1 MRSSGSKTE
10 KSQERGCDRMKVK
23 NQKTIRRL
31 SFRIFRANRT
41 RNLVA
46 VLAITLTAMM
56 FTALFTIAVT
66 LNYSSEQQMM
76 RQVGGYSHGGFKR
89 LTKEQVSDLREDPLI
104 KESGATYLFSIPE
117 GDTFLKISAEMRYA
131 EDNYAKFCWSLPTEG
146 AMPKQGKEIAM
157 DTTVLELLGI
167 PAKLGEEVELTYQL
181 GNIPVTERF
190 ILCGY
195 WEADP
200 ALPAHMI
207 WLSKDYVLSQMEQ
220 VPADERK
227 QNNVG
232 DWYLDLVFENSRN
245 ISENLEQIAE
255 NHGYTIGDATEGT
268 ELSCGINWAYTSTH
282 SESMD
287 AQSLFPLIGA
297 VLVMLLTGYLIIYNV
312 FQISVTGDVRF
323 YGLLKT
329 IGTTGRQIRRIVRWQ
344 ALLLSGIGIP
354 AGLIFG
360 YLIGN
365 LLMPIL
371 MANLSDTTVYRSAN
385 PAIFIGA
392 TLFTLATVFISCF
405 LPARRAA
412 KVSPVEAVRYTE
424 QSKTKRKKKRSS
436 HQNRLFQMAWA
447 NLMRNK
453 LKTILVVLSLALS
466 IVMLNGV
473 YGFTRGFSMDGFLEK
488 FVISDFLVADAN
500 YFKYSGWGDVSPSL
514 VESLKHLEGFEDGG
528 YVGYF
533 QDYRQLQVTKKSF
546 VDWMTNRFN
555 QFSLD
560 ELDPETLALPDDA
573 MMDMHTSMYVLD
585 DYTVSKLEVVEGSLE
600 GWKEPGNIVQVIL
613 TDDYGNP
620 IMDQAMYEVG
630 DQVEMISS
638 TDYTVSEDGIDVTR
652 NSQTEEFYTVIATAV
667 IPNVMTTRGH
677 GYPEFAISEKNV
689 PNGYEEFVTEMVY
702 LADFTEEGTAGA
714 EQFVQ
719 DYTEKIEPEMA
730 YESKGKYAGNYE
742 QFQRMFWMVGGSLSF
757 IIGLVGFLNFVN
769 GEVTSILS
777 RKRELAMLQ
786 SIGMTGPQMKKI
798 LVLEGILT
806 AGGALVLVAVLNLGV
821 YFGMMP
827 VIENLFWFFEKN
839 FTMTM
844 ILAAVPVLL
853 AVGILI
859 PLLVYQRAEK
869 KSIVERLRE
878 SEN

>member
-1 MRSSGSKTE
+1 
-10 KSQERGCDRMKVK
+10 MKVK

-31 SFRIFRANRT
+31 SFRIFGANRT

-46 VLAITLTAMM
+46 VLAIALTAMM

-66 LNYSSEQQMM
+66 LNHSSEQQMM

-89 LTKEQVSDLREDPLI
+89 LTEEQVDDLRDDPLI
-104 KESGATYLFSIPE
+104 RESGATYLFSVPE
-117 GDTFLKISAEMRYA
+117 EDAFLKISAEMRYA
-131 EDNYAKFCWSLPTEG
+131 EDNYAKFCWSLPTSG

-157 DTTVLELLGI
+157 DTAVLELLGI
-167 PAKLGEEVELTYQL
+167 PAKLGEEVELTYPL
-181 GNIPVTERF
+181 GNTLVTDTF
-190 ILCGY
+190 TLCGY

-207 WLSKDYVLSQMEQ
+207 WLSKEYALSQMEQ
-220 VPADERK
+220 ASPEERE

-232 DWYLDLVFENSRN
+232 DWYLDLVFEDSRD
-245 ISENLEQIAE
+245 ISGTLEKIAE
-255 NHGYTIGDATEGT
+255 NHGYTIGESTEGT
-268 ELSCGINWAYTSTH
+268 ELACGINWAYTSTH

-287 AQSLFPLIGA
+287 AQSIFPLIGA
-297 VLVMLLTGYLIIYNV
+297 VIVMLLTGYLIIYNV
-312 FQISVTGDVRF
+312 FQISVAGDVRF

-354 AGLIFG
+354 IGLIFG
-360 YLIGN
+360 YLTGN
-365 LLMPIL
+365 LLMPVI
-371 MANLSDTTVYRSAN
+371 MANLDDATVYRSAN
-385 PAIFIGA
+385 PVIFIGA
-392 TLFTLATVFISCF
+392 ALFALVTVFISCF

-424 QSKTKRKKKRSS
+424 QSRTKKKKKKSRNR
-436 HQNRLFQMAWA
+436 NRLFQMAWA

-473 YGFTRGFSMDGFLEK
+473 YGFTRGFSMDGF
-488 FVISDFLVADAN
+488 
-500 YFKYSGWGDVSPSL
+500 
-514 VESLKHLEGFEDGG
+514 EDGG

-533 QDYRQLQVTKKSF
+533 QDYRQLQVTKKSY

-560 ELDPETLALPDDA
+560 ELDPELLALPDDA
-573 MMDMHTSMYVLD
+573 MTEMHLAMYVLD
-585 DYTVSKLEVVEGSLE
+585 DYTVSKLEVIEGSLE

-630 DQVEMISS
+630 DQVEIISS
-638 TDYTVSEDGIDVTR
+638 TDYTVSEDGLDVTR
-652 NSQTEEFYTVIATAV
+652 NSQLEESYTVIATAV

-677 GYPEFAISEKNV
+677 GYPEFAVSGESIPK
-689 PNGYEEFVTEMVY
+689 GYEAFVTDMVY
-702 LADFTEEGTAGA
+702 LADFTEEGTAAA

-742 QFQRMFWMVGGSLSF
+742 QFQMMFWMVGGSLSF
-757 IIGLVGFLNFVN
+757 IIGLVGFLNFIN

-786 SIGMTGPQMKKI
+786 SIGMTGRQMKRM

-806 AGGALVLVAVLNLGV
+806 SGGALILAAVLNLGV

-827 VIENLFWFFEKN
+827 VIEDLFWFFQKN

-853 AVGILI
+853 AAGILI
-859 PLLVYQRAEK
+859 PLLVYKRAEK

>member
-1 MRSSGSKTE
+1 
-10 KSQERGCDRMKVK
+10 
-23 NQKTIRRL
+23 
-31 SFRIFRANRT
+31 
-41 RNLVA
+41 
-46 VLAITLTAMM
+46 
-56 FTALFTIAVT
+56 
-66 LNYSSEQQMM
+66 
-76 RQVGGYSHGGFKR
+76 
-89 LTKEQVSDLREDPLI
+89 
-104 KESGATYLFSIPE
+104 
-117 GDTFLKISAEMRYA
+117 
-131 EDNYAKFCWSLPTEG
+131 
-146 AMPKQGKEIAM
+146 
-157 DTTVLELLGI
+157 
-167 PAKLGEEVELTYQL
+167 
-181 GNIPVTERF
+181 
-190 ILCGY
+190 
-195 WEADP
+195 
-200 ALPAHMI
+200 
-207 WLSKDYVLSQMEQ
+207 MEQ
-220 VPADERK
+220 ASPEERE

-232 DWYLDLVFENSRN
+232 DWYLDLVFEDSRD
-245 ISENLEQIAE
+245 ISGTLEKIAE
-255 NHGYTIGDATEGT
+255 NHGYTIGEATEGT
-268 ELSCGINWAYTSTH
+268 ELACGINWAYTSTH

-287 AQSLFPLIGA
+287 AQSIFLLIGA
-297 VLVMLLTGYLIIYNV
+297 VIVMLLTGYLIIYNV
-312 FQISVTGDVRF
+312 FQISVAGDVRF

-354 AGLIFG
+354 IGLIFG
-360 YLIGN
+360 YLTGN
-365 LLMPIL
+365 LLMPVI
-371 MANLSDTTVYRSAN
+371 MANLDDATVYRSAN
-385 PAIFIGA
+385 PVIFIGA
-392 TLFTLATVFISCF
+392 ALFALVTVFISCF

-424 QSKTKRKKKRSS
+424 QSRTKKKKKKSRNR
-436 HQNRLFQMAWA
+436 NRLFQMAWA

-488 FVISDFLVADAN
+488 FVISDFFVADAD
-500 YFKYSGWGDVSPSL
+500 YFKYRGWEEVSPSL
-514 VESLKHLEGFEDGG
+514 VESLKHLDGFEDGG

-533 QDYRQLQVTKKSF
+533 QDYRQLQVTKKSY

-560 ELDPETLALPDDA
+560 ELDPELLALPDDA
-573 MMDMHTSMYVLD
+573 MTEMHLAMYVLD

-600 GWKEPGNIVQVIL
+600 GWEEPGNIVQVIL

-630 DQVEMISS
+630 DQVEIISS
-638 TDYTVSEDGIDVTR
+638 TDYTVSEDGLDVTR
-652 NSQTEEFYTVIATAV
+652 NSQLEESYTVIATAV
-667 IPNVMTTRGH
+667 IPNVITTRGH
-677 GYPEFAISEKNV
+677 GYPEFAVSGESIPK
-689 PNGYEEFVTEMVY
+689 GYEAFVTDMVY
-702 LADFTEEGTAGA
+702 LADFTEEGTAAA

-742 QFQRMFWMVGGSLSF
+742 QFQMMFWMVGGSLSF
-757 IIGLVGFLNFVN
+757 IIGLVGLLNFIN

-786 SIGMTGPQMKKI
+786 SIGMTGRQMKRM

-806 AGGALVLVAVLNLGV
+806 SGGALILAAVLNLGV

-827 VIENLFWFFEKN
+827 VIEDLFWFFQKN

-853 AVGILI
+853 AAGILI
-859 PLLVYQRAEK
+859 PLLVYKRAEK

>member
-1 MRSSGSKTE
+1 
-10 KSQERGCDRMKVK
+10 
-23 NQKTIRRL
+23 
-31 SFRIFRANRT
+31 
-41 RNLVA
+41 
-46 VLAITLTAMM
+46 
-56 FTALFTIAVT
+56 
-66 LNYSSEQQMM
+66 
-76 RQVGGYSHGGFKR
+76 
-89 LTKEQVSDLREDPLI
+89 
-104 KESGATYLFSIPE
+104 
-117 GDTFLKISAEMRYA
+117 
-131 EDNYAKFCWSLPTEG
+131 
-146 AMPKQGKEIAM
+146 
-157 DTTVLELLGI
+157 
-167 PAKLGEEVELTYQL
+167 
-181 GNIPVTERF
+181 
-190 ILCGY
+190 
-195 WEADP
+195 
-200 ALPAHMI
+200 
-207 WLSKDYVLSQMEQ
+207 MEQ
-220 VPADERK
+220 ASPEERE

-232 DWYLDLVFENSRN
+232 DWYLDLVFEDSRD
-245 ISENLEQIAE
+245 ISGTLEKIAE
-255 NHGYTIGDATEGT
+255 NHGYTIGEATEGT
-268 ELSCGINWAYTSTH
+268 ELACGINWAYTSTH

-287 AQSLFPLIGA
+287 AQSIFPLIGA
-297 VLVMLLTGYLIIYNV
+297 VIVMLLTGYLIIYNV
-312 FQISVTGDVRF
+312 FQISVAGDVRF

-354 AGLIFG
+354 IGLIFG
-360 YLIGN
+360 YLTGN
-365 LLMPIL
+365 LLMPVI
-371 MANLSDTTVYRSAN
+371 MANLDDATVYRSAN
-385 PAIFIGA
+385 PVIFIGA
-392 TLFTLATVFISCF
+392 ALFALVTVFISCF

-424 QSKTKRKKKRSS
+424 QSRTKKKKKKSRNR
-436 HQNRLFQMAWA
+436 NRLFQMAWA

-488 FVISDFLVADAN
+488 FVISDFLVADAD

-514 VESLKHLEGFEDGG
+514 VESLKHLDGFEDGG

-533 QDYRQLQVTKKSF
+533 KDYRQLQVTKKSY

-555 QFSLD
+555 QFSQD
-560 ELDPETLALPDDA
+560 ELDPELLALPDDA
-573 MMDMHTSMYVLD
+573 MTEMHLSMYALD

-630 DQVEMISS
+630 DQVEIISS
-638 TDYTVSEDGIDVTR
+638 TDYTVSEDGMDVTR
-652 NSQTEEFYTVIATAV
+652 NSQMEESYTVIATAV

-677 GYPEFAISEKNV
+677 GYPEFAVSGESIPKE
-689 PNGYEEFVTEMVY
+689 YESFVTDMVY
-702 LADFTEEGTAGA
+702 LADFTEEGTAAA

-742 QFQRMFWMVGGSLSF
+742 QFQMMFWMVGGSLSF
-757 IIGLVGFLNFVN
+757 IIGLVSLLNFVN

-786 SIGMTGPQMKKI
+786 SIGMTGRQMKKM

-806 AGGALVLVAVLNLGV
+806 SGGALILAAVLNLGV

-827 VIENLFWFFEKN
+827 VIEDLFWFFQKN

-853 AVGILI
+853 AAGILI
-859 PLLVYQRAEK
+859 PLLVYKRAEK

>member
-1 MRSSGSKTE
+1 
-10 KSQERGCDRMKVK
+10 MKVK

-31 SFRIFRANRT
+31 SFRIFGANRT

-46 VLAITLTAMM
+46 VLAIALTAMM

-66 LNYSSEQQMM
+66 LNHSSEQQMM

-89 LTKEQVSDLREDPLI
+89 LTEEQVDDLRDDPLI
-104 KESGATYLFSIPE
+104 RESGATYLFSVPE
-117 GDTFLKISAEMRYA
+117 EDAFLKISAEMRYA
-131 EDNYAKFCWSLPTEG
+131 EDNYAKFCWSLPTSG

-157 DTTVLELLGI
+157 DTAVLELLGI
-167 PAKLGEEVELTYQL
+167 PAKLGEEVELTYPL
-181 GNIPVTERF
+181 GNTLVTDTF
-190 ILCGY
+190 TLCGY

-207 WLSKDYVLSQMEQ
+207 WLSKEYALSQMEQ
-220 VPADERK
+220 ASPEERE

-232 DWYLDLVFENSRN
+232 DWYLDLVFEDSRD
-245 ISENLEQIAE
+245 ISGTLEKIAE
-255 NHGYTIGDATEGT
+255 NHGYTIGEATEGT
-268 ELSCGINWAYTSTH
+268 ELACGINWAYTSTH

-287 AQSLFPLIGA
+287 AQSIFPLIGA
-297 VLVMLLTGYLIIYNV
+297 VIVMLLTGYLIIYNV
-312 FQISVTGDVRF
+312 FQISVAGDVRF

-354 AGLIFG
+354 IGLIFG
-360 YLIGN
+360 YLTGN
-365 LLMPIL
+365 LLMPVI
-371 MANLSDTTVYRSAN
+371 MANLDDATVYRSAN
-385 PAIFIGA
+385 PVIFIGA
-392 TLFTLATVFISCF
+392 ALFALVTVFISCF

-424 QSKTKRKKKRSS
+424 QSRTKKKKKKSRNR
-436 HQNRLFQMAWA
+436 NRLFQMAWA

-488 FVISDFLVADAN
+488 FVISDFLVADAD
-500 YFKYSGWGDVSPSL
+500 YFKYSGWEEVSPSL
-514 VESLKHLEGFEDGG
+514 VESLKHLDGFEDGG

-533 QDYRQLQVTKKSF
+533 QDYRQLQVTKKSY

-560 ELDPETLALPDDA
+560 ELDPELLALPDDA
-573 MMDMHTSMYVLD
+573 MTEMHLAMYVLD
-585 DYTVSKLEVVEGSLE
+585 DYTVSKLEVIEGSLE

-630 DQVEMISS
+630 DQVEIISS
-638 TDYTVSEDGIDVTR
+638 TDYTVSEDGLDVTR
-652 NSQTEEFYTVIATAV
+652 NSQLEESYTVIATAV

-677 GYPEFAISEKNV
+677 GYPEFAVSGESIPK
-689 PNGYEEFVTEMVY
+689 GYEAFVTDMVY
-702 LADFTEEGTAGA
+702 LADFTEEGTAAA

-742 QFQRMFWMVGGSLSF
+742 QFQMMFWMVGGSLSF
-757 IIGLVGFLNFVN
+757 IIGLVGLLNFIN

-786 SIGMTGPQMKKI
+786 SIGMTGRQMKRM

-806 AGGALVLVAVLNLGV
+806 SGGALILAAVLNLGV

-827 VIENLFWFFEKN
+827 VIEDLFWFFQKN

-844 ILAAVPVLL
+844 ILAAVLVLL
-853 AVGILI
+853 AAGILI
-859 PLLVYQRAEK
+859 PLLVYKRAEK

>member
-1 MRSSGSKTE
+1 
-10 KSQERGCDRMKVK
+10 
-23 NQKTIRRL
+23 
-31 SFRIFRANRT
+31 
-41 RNLVA
+41 
-46 VLAITLTAMM
+46 
-56 FTALFTIAVT
+56 
-66 LNYSSEQQMM
+66 
-76 RQVGGYSHGGFKR
+76 
-89 LTKEQVSDLREDPLI
+89 
-104 KESGATYLFSIPE
+104 
-117 GDTFLKISAEMRYA
+117 
-131 EDNYAKFCWSLPTEG
+131 
-146 AMPKQGKEIAM
+146 
-157 DTTVLELLGI
+157 
-167 PAKLGEEVELTYQL
+167 
-181 GNIPVTERF
+181 
-190 ILCGY
+190 
-195 WEADP
+195 
-200 ALPAHMI
+200 
-207 WLSKDYVLSQMEQ
+207 MEQ
-220 VPADERK
+220 ASPEERE

-232 DWYLDLVFENSRN
+232 DWYLDLVFEDSRD
-245 ISENLEQIAE
+245 ISGTLEKIAE
-255 NHGYTIGDATEGT
+255 NHGYTIGEATEGT
-268 ELSCGINWAYTSTH
+268 ELACGINWAYTSTH

-287 AQSLFPLIGA
+287 AQSIFPLIGA
-297 VLVMLLTGYLIIYNV
+297 VIVMLLTGYLIIYNV
-312 FQISVTGDVRF
+312 FQISVAGDVRF

-354 AGLIFG
+354 IGLIFG
-360 YLIGN
+360 YLTGN
-365 LLMPIL
+365 LLMPVI
-371 MANLSDTTVYRSAN
+371 MANLDDATVYRSAN
-385 PAIFIGA
+385 PVIFIGA
-392 TLFTLATVFISCF
+392 ALFALVTVFISCF

-424 QSKTKRKKKRSS
+424 QSRTKKKKKKSRNR
-436 HQNRLFQMAWA
+436 NRLFQMAWA

-488 FVISDFLVADAN
+488 FVISDFLVADAD

-514 VESLKHLEGFEDGG
+514 VESLKHLDGFEDGG

-533 QDYRQLQVTKKSF
+533 KDYRQLQVTKKSY

-555 QFSLD
+555 QFSQD
-560 ELDPETLALPDDA
+560 ELDPELLALPDDA
-573 MMDMHTSMYVLD
+573 MTEMHLSMYALD

-630 DQVEMISS
+630 DQVEIISS
-638 TDYTVSEDGIDVTR
+638 TDYTVSEDGMDVTR
-652 NSQTEEFYTVIATAV
+652 NSQMEESYTVIATAV

-677 GYPEFAISEKNV
+677 GYPEFAVSGESIPKE
-689 PNGYEEFVTEMVY
+689 YESFVTDMVY
-702 LADFTEEGTAGA
+702 LADFTEEGTAAA

-742 QFQRMFWMVGGSLSF
+742 QFQMMFWMVGGSLSF
-757 IIGLVGFLNFVN
+757 IIGLVGLLNFVN

-786 SIGMTGPQMKKI
+786 SIGMTGRQMKKM

-806 AGGALVLVAVLNLGV
+806 SGGALILAAVLNLGV

-827 VIENLFWFFEKN
+827 VIEDLFWFFQKN

-853 AVGILI
+853 AAGILI
-859 PLLVYQRAEK
+859 PLLVYKRAEK

>member
-1 MRSSGSKTE
+1 MSKE
-10 KSQERGCDRMKVK
+10 
-23 NQKTIRRL
+23 
-31 SFRIFRANRT
+31 
-41 RNLVA
+41 
-46 VLAITLTAMM
+46 
-56 FTALFTIAVT
+56 
-66 LNYSSEQQMM
+66 
-76 RQVGGYSHGGFKR
+76 
-89 LTKEQVSDLREDPLI
+89 
-104 KESGATYLFSIPE
+104 
-117 GDTFLKISAEMRYA
+117 YA
-131 EDNYAKFCWSLPTEG
+131 
-146 AMPKQGKEIAM
+146 
-157 DTTVLELLGI
+157 
-167 PAKLGEEVELTYQL
+167 
-181 GNIPVTERF
+181 
-190 ILCGY
+190 
-195 WEADP
+195 
-200 ALPAHMI
+200 
-207 WLSKDYVLSQMEQ
+207 LSQMEQ
-220 VPADERK
+220 ASPEERE

-232 DWYLDLVFENSRN
+232 DWYLDLVFEDSRD
-245 ISENLEQIAE
+245 ISGTLEKIAE
-255 NHGYTIGDATEGT
+255 NHGYTIGEATEGT
-268 ELSCGINWAYTSTH
+268 ELACGINWAYTSTH

-287 AQSLFPLIGA
+287 AQSIFPLIGA
-297 VLVMLLTGYLIIYNV
+297 VIVMLLTGYLIIYNV
-312 FQISVTGDVRF
+312 FQISVAGDVRF

-354 AGLIFG
+354 IGLIFG
-360 YLIGN
+360 YLTGN
-365 LLMPIL
+365 LLMPVI
-371 MANLSDTTVYRSAN
+371 MANLDDATVYRSAN
-385 PAIFIGA
+385 PVIFIGA
-392 TLFTLATVFISCF
+392 ALFALVTVFISCF

-424 QSKTKRKKKRSS
+424 QSRTKKKKKKSRNR
-436 HQNRLFQMAWA
+436 NRLFQMAWA

-488 FVISDFLVADAN
+488 FVISDFLVADAD

-514 VESLKHLEGFEDGG
+514 VESLKHLDGFEDGG

-533 QDYRQLQVTKKSF
+533 KDYRQLQVTKKSY

-555 QFSLD
+555 QFSQD
-560 ELDPETLALPDDA
+560 ELDPELLALPDDA
-573 MMDMHTSMYVLD
+573 MTEMHLSMYALD

-630 DQVEMISS
+630 DQVEIISS
-638 TDYTVSEDGIDVTR
+638 TDYTVSEDGMDVTR
-652 NSQTEEFYTVIATAV
+652 NSQMEESYTVIATAV

-677 GYPEFAISEKNV
+677 GYPEFAVSGESIPKE
-689 PNGYEEFVTEMVY
+689 YESFVTDMVY
-702 LADFTEEGTAGA
+702 LADFTEEGTAAA

-742 QFQRMFWMVGGSLSF
+742 QFQMMFWMVGGSLSF
-757 IIGLVGFLNFVN
+757 IIGLVGLLNFVN

-786 SIGMTGPQMKKI
+786 SIGMTGRQMKKM

-806 AGGALVLVAVLNLGV
+806 SGGALILAAVLNLGV

-827 VIENLFWFFEKN
+827 VIEDLFWFFQKN

-853 AVGILI
+853 AAGILI
-859 PLLVYQRAEK
+859 PLLVYKRAEK

>member
-1 MRSSGSKTE
+1 
-10 KSQERGCDRMKVK
+10 MKVK

-31 SFRIFRANRT
+31 SFRIFGANRT

-46 VLAITLTAMM
+46 VLAIALTAMM

-66 LNYSSEQQMM
+66 LNHSSEQQMM

-89 LTKEQVSDLREDPLI
+89 LTEEQVDDLRDDPLI
-104 KESGATYLFSIPE
+104 RESGATYLFSVPE
-117 GDTFLKISAEMRYA
+117 EDAFLKISAEMRYA
-131 EDNYAKFCWSLPTEG
+131 EDNYAKFCWSLPTSG

-157 DTTVLELLGI
+157 DTAVLELLGI
-167 PAKLGEEVELTYQL
+167 PAKLGEEVELTYPL
-181 GNIPVTERF
+181 GNTLVTDTF
-190 ILCGY
+190 TLCGY

-207 WLSKDYVLSQMEQ
+207 WLSKEYALSQMEQ
-220 VPADERK
+220 APPEERE

-232 DWYLDLVFENSRN
+232 DWYLDLVFEDSRD
-245 ISENLEQIAE
+245 ISGTLEKIAE
-255 NHGYTIGDATEGT
+255 NHGYTIGEATEGT
-268 ELSCGINWAYTSTH
+268 ELACGINWAYTSTH

-287 AQSLFPLIGA
+287 AQSIFPLIGA
-297 VLVMLLTGYLIIYNV
+297 VIVMLLTGYL
-312 FQISVTGDVRF
+312 
-323 YGLLKT
+323 
-329 IGTTGRQIRRIVRWQ
+329 
-344 ALLLSGIGIP
+344 
-354 AGLIFG
+354 
-360 YLIGN
+360 
-365 LLMPIL
+365 LMPVI
-371 MANLSDTTVYRSAN
+371 MANLDDATVYRSAN
-385 PAIFIGA
+385 PVIFIGA
-392 TLFTLATVFISCF
+392 ALFALVTVFISCF

-424 QSKTKRKKKRSS
+424 QSRTKKKKKKSRN
-436 HQNRLFQMAWA
+436 QNRLFQMAWA

-488 FVISDFLVADAN
+488 FVISDFLVADAD
-500 YFKYSGWGDVSPSL
+500 YFKYSGWEEVSPSL
-514 VESLKHLEGFEDGG
+514 VESLKHLDGFEDGG

-533 QDYRQLQVTKKSF
+533 QDYRQLQVTKKSY

-560 ELDPETLALPDDA
+560 ELDPELLALPDDA
-573 MMDMHTSMYVLD
+573 MTEMNLAMYVLD
-585 DYTVSKLEVVEGSLE
+585 DYTVSKLEVIEGSLE

-630 DQVEMISS
+630 DQVEIISS
-638 TDYTVSEDGIDVTR
+638 TDYTVSEDGLDVTR
-652 NSQTEEFYTVIATAV
+652 NSQLEESYTVIATAV

-677 GYPEFAISEKNV
+677 GYPEFAVSGESIPK
-689 PNGYEEFVTEMVY
+689 GYEAFVMDMVY
-702 LADFTEEGTAGA
+702 LADFTEEGTAAA

-742 QFQRMFWMVGGSLSF
+742 QFQMMFWMVGGSLSF
-757 IIGLVGFLNFVN
+757 IIGLVGLLNFIN
-769 GEVTSILS
+769 GEVTGILS

-786 SIGMTGPQMKKI
+786 SIGMTGRQMKRM

-806 AGGALVLVAVLNLGV
+806 SGGALILAAVLNLGV

-827 VIENLFWFFEKN
+827 VIEDLFWFFQKN

-853 AVGILI
+853 AAGILI
-859 PLLVYQRAEK
+859 PLLVYKRAEK

>member
-1 MRSSGSKTE
+1 
-10 KSQERGCDRMKVK
+10 MKVK

-46 VLAITLTAMM
+46 VLAIALTSMM

-66 LNYSSEQQMM
+66 LNHSSEQQMM

-89 LTKEQVSDLREDPLI
+89 LTEEQVDDLRDDPLI
-104 KESGATYLFSIPE
+104 RESGATYLFSVPE
-117 GDTFLKISAEMRYA
+117 EDAFLKISAEMRYA
-131 EDNYAKFCWSLPTEG
+131 EDNYAKFCWSLPTSG

-157 DTTVLELLGI
+157 DTAALELLGI
-167 PAKLGEEVELTYQL
+167 PANLGEEVELTYPL
-181 GNIPVTERF
+181 GNTLVTDTF
-190 ILCGY
+190 TLCGY

-207 WLSKDYVLSQMEQ
+207 WLSKEYALSQMEQ
-220 VPADERK
+220 ASPEERE

-232 DWYLDLVFENSRN
+232 DWYLDLVFEDSRD
-245 ISENLEQIAE
+245 ISGTLEKIAE
-255 NHGYTIGDATEGT
+255 NHGYTIGEATEGT
-268 ELSCGINWAYTSTH
+268 ELACGINWAYTSTH

-287 AQSLFPLIGA
+287 AQSIFPLIGA
-297 VLVMLLTGYLIIYNV
+297 VIVMLLTGYLIIYNV
-312 FQISVTGDVRF
+312 FQISVAGDVRF

-354 AGLIFG
+354 IGLIFG
-360 YLIGN
+360 YLTGN
-365 LLMPIL
+365 LLMPVI
-371 MANLSDTTVYRSAN
+371 MANLDDATVYRSAN
-385 PAIFIGA
+385 PVIFIGA
-392 TLFTLATVFISCF
+392 ALFALVTVFISYF

-424 QSKTKRKKKRSS
+424 QSRTKKKKKKSRNR
-436 HQNRLFQMAWA
+436 NRLFQMAWA

-453 LKTILVVLSLALS
+453 LKTILVILSLALS

-500 YFKYSGWGDVSPSL
+500 YFKYSGWEEVSPSL
-514 VESLKHLEGFEDGG
+514 VESLKHLDGFEDGG

-533 QDYRQLQVTKKSF
+533 QDYRQLRVTKKSY

-560 ELDPETLALPDDA
+560 ELDPELLALPDDA
-573 MMDMHTSMYVLD
+573 MTEMNMAMYVLD

-630 DQVEMISS
+630 DQVEIISS
-638 TDYTVSEDGIDVTR
+638 MDYTVSEDGLDVTR
-652 NSQTEEFYTVIATAV
+652 NSQLEESYTVIA
-667 IPNVMTTRGH
+667 PS
-677 GYPEFAISEKNV
+677 P
-689 PNGYEEFVTEMVY
+689 
-702 LADFTEEGTAGA
+702 
-714 EQFVQ
+714 
-719 DYTEKIEPEMA
+719 
-730 YESKGKYAGNYE
+730 
-742 QFQRMFWMVGGSLSF
+742 
-757 IIGLVGFLNFVN
+757 
-769 GEVTSILS
+769 
-777 RKRELAMLQ
+777 
-786 SIGMTGPQMKKI
+786 
-798 LVLEGILT
+798 
-806 AGGALVLVAVLNLGV
+806 AL
-821 YFGMMP
+821 
-827 VIENLFWFFEKN
+827 
-839 FTMTM
+839 
-844 ILAAVPVLL
+844 
-853 AVGILI
+853 
-859 PLLVYQRAEK
+859 
-869 KSIVERLRE
+869 
-878 SEN
+878 